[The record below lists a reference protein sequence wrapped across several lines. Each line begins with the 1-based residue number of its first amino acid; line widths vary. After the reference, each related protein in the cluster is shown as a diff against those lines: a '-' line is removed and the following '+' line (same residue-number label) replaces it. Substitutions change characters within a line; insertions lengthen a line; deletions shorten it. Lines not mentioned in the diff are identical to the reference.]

1 MRLHHFTLVAEDPVP
16 ILTSVFLPLNT
27 FAHDYHLKKMPTEVG
42 ELEAMRV
49 PSLAGVTGFAAQR
62 HRNGALL

>member
-1 MRLHHFTLVAEDPVP
+1 ML
-16 ILTSVFLPLNT
+16 
-27 FAHDYHLKKMPTEVG
+27 TEVG

-49 PSLAGVTGFAAQR
+49 PSLAVTGFTEQR